1 MLAISWRRFPLVNYF
16 ATPPARGF
24 PLCCESVAMRMT
36 ILASGSRGNS
46 TVLSSSNA
54 SILVDAG
61 LSCKETLK
69 RMKAAGEDPQKL
81 QGIVVSHEHNDH
93 VAGLQV
99 LARKLRVP
107 VYITE
112 ATYHC
117 WRRSTRDA
125 EGKPAKLERLE
136 HFRVGRSFL
145 VGDITVGSFTT
156 SHDAVDPCG
165 FTFRADGIKFGIV
178 TDLGYMSANVKD
190 ALRGC
195 DGLMIE
201 SNHDLEML
209 RTGPYPWMVKQRIM
223 NKKGHL
229 SNAALAEFFERDY
242 DGQAEFLVLG
252 HLSEHNNHPELAR
265 ETAYKALGGRLNLF
279 QSCALS
285 LAQQDQPLP
294 PLCLG

>member
-1 MLAISWRRFPLVNYF
+1 MLRLM
-16 ATPPARGF
+16 
-24 PLCCESVAMRMT
+24 AMRMT
-36 ILASGSRGNS
+36 ILASGSRGNA
-46 TVLSSSNA
+46 TVLSSSNS

-61 LSCKETLK
+61 ISCKETLK

-81 QGIVVSHEHNDH
+81 TAILISHEHNDH
-93 VAGLQV
+93 VTGLEV

-112 ATYHC
+112 ATYHV
-117 WRRSTRDA
+117 WRRSTRDS
-125 EGKPAKLERLE
+125 EGKPVKLERLE
-136 HFRVGRSFL
+136 HFCAGRSFSI
-145 VGDITVGSFTT
+145 GDITVNPFTT
-156 SHDAVDPCG
+156 PHDAVDPCG

-209 RTGPYPWMVKQRIM
+209 RSGPYPWMVKQRIM

-229 SNAALAEFFERDY
+229 SNTALAEFFEHDY
-242 DGQAEFLVLG
+242 DARAEFLVLA
-252 HLSEHNNHPELAR
+252 HISEHNNHPELVR
-265 ETAYKALGGRLNLF
+265 ETAYKALGGRMNLF

-285 LAQQDQPLP
+285 LARQDQPMAP
-294 PLCLG
+294 ICLG

>member
-1 MLAISWRRFPLVNYF
+1 M
-16 ATPPARGF
+16 
-24 PLCCESVAMRMT
+24 AMRMT
-36 ILASGSRGNS
+36 ILASGSKGNA
-46 TVLSSSNA
+46 TVLSSSQC

-61 LSCKETLK
+61 ISCRETLK
-69 RMKAAGEDPQKL
+69 RMKAAGEDPGKL
-81 QGIVVSHEHNDH
+81 TGILISHEHNDH
-93 VAGLQV
+93 VTGLAV

-112 ATYHC
+112 ATYDA
-117 WRRSTRDA
+117 WRRCTRDA
-125 EGKPAKLERLE
+125 EGKPARLERLE
-136 HFRVGRSFL
+136 HFRAGKTFSI
-145 VGDITVGSFTT
+145 GDIAVSPFTT

-165 FTFRADGIKFGIV
+165 FTFRAGGIKFGIV

-229 SNAALAEFFERDY
+229 SNTALAEFFSGDY
-242 DGQAEFLVLG
+242 DGQAAFLVLA

-265 ETAYKALGGRLNLF
+265 DSAYKALGGRMNLF

-285 LAQQDQPLP
+285 LARQDQPME

>member
-1 MLAISWRRFPLVNYF
+1 MLRV
-16 ATPPARGF
+16 
-24 PLCCESVAMRMT
+24 VAMRMT

-46 TVLSSSNA
+46 TVLSSSQA

-61 LSCKETLK
+61 ISCKETLK

-81 QGIVVSHEHNDH
+81 KAIVISHEHQDH

-99 LARKLRVP
+99 LARKLKVP
-107 VYITE
+107 VYVTE
-112 ATYHC
+112 ATYQS
-117 WRRSTRDA
+117 WRRSTKDPA
-125 EGKPAKLERLE
+125 GKPARLERVE
-136 HFRVGRSFL
+136 HFHAGRSFS
-145 VGDITVGSFTT
+145 VGDITVSTFTT

-165 FTFRADGIKFGIV
+165 FTFRAEGVKFGIV
-178 TDLGYMSANVKD
+178 TDLGYLSANVKD

-229 SNAALAEFFERDY
+229 SNSALAEFFARDY
-242 DGQAEFLVLG
+242 DNQAAFLVLA

-265 ETAYKALGGRLNLF
+265 ETAYKALGGRMNLF
-279 QSCALS
+279 QSCS
-285 LAQQDQPLP
+285 LALARQDQPLP

>member
-1 MLAISWRRFPLVNYF
+1 MLQSM
-16 ATPPARGF
+16 
-24 PLCCESVAMRMT
+24 AMRMT
-36 ILASGSRGNS
+36 ILASGSRGNA
-46 TVLSSSNA
+46 TVLSSSNS

-61 LSCKETLK
+61 ISCKETLK

-81 QGIVVSHEHNDH
+81 TAILISHEHNDH
-93 VAGLQV
+93 VTGLEV

-112 ATYHC
+112 ATYHV

-136 HFRVGRSFL
+136 HFRAGRSFSI
-145 VGDITVGSFTT
+145 GDITVNPFTT
-156 SHDAVDPCG
+156 PHDAVDPCG

-201 SNHDLEML
+201 SNHDVEML
-209 RTGPYPWMVKQRIM
+209 RSGPYPWMVKQRIM

-229 SNAALAEFFERDY
+229 SNTALAEFFARDY
-242 DGQAEFLVLG
+242 DARAEFLVLA
-252 HLSEHNNHPELAR
+252 HISEHNNHPELVR
-265 ETAYKALGGRLNLF
+265 DTAYKALGGRMNLF
-279 QSCALS
+279 QSCALT
-285 LAQQDQPLP
+285 LARQDQPMAP
-294 PLCLG
+294 ICLG